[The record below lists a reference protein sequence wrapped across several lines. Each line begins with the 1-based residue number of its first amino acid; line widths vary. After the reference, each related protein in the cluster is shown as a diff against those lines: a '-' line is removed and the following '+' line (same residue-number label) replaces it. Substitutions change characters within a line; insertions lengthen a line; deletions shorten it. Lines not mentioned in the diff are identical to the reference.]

1 MTAVNNTKG
10 FDFIVVGGGTAGC
23 VVAGRLAENPE
34 VNVLVIEAGVSNPKD
49 NDTITTPARAFELR
63 GSKWDWGYKTT
74 MIDRPDYTRVEKPN
88 TRGKVLGGSSCLNYY
103 TWIRGSAATFDE
115 WAAYGGDEWT
125 WDACKAYFDKPATF
139 HDDQGLF
146 PKHLQHIGTSGPLH
160 VSPAELVSEVAPF
173 REALKTA
180 WVSKGEKLNNE
191 IYDGEMH
198 GLATAVSS
206 IYKGTRSSSWLFLEG
221 KKNVTVLGQSSS
233 KRLIIEDG
241 KAVGVEVIGPD
252 GQDLSFRAKY
262 EVIVAS
268 GVYESPKLLMLSG
281 IGPKEHL
288 QSFGIETI
296 VDSPHV
302 GQNLLD
308 HPIMP
313 HVFKLKDGYGL
324 DNHLLRAGPEKD
336 GAVSSYRWKHRG
348 PLSSGLLELVGLPRI
363 DDRLKNC
370 DEYTEHLDK
379 NGGVDPFGPGGQPH
393 FEIDFVVSPPLS
405 NFSKSLVLTKL
416 FKPMFC
422 DAFQWHIPTPPQG
435 DYFTVIVDLL
445 RPLSQNGTVKLNST
459 DPLEQ
464 ANININFFSND
475 LDLIAMR
482 EGVRFVD
489 DIIMN
494 GEGMKDIIEGDY
506 PWPMPRTSD
515 EAMIKMILERSQ
527 TGFHP
532 CGTTRMS
539 KNIEQGVVD
548 SKLRVH
554 GVEHLRV
561 IDASVFPVIP
571 DCRIQ
576 NAVYMDAE
584 KTSDAIKA
592 AYPELFQ

>member
-1 MTAVNNTKG
+1 MTVIDNTED

-23 VVAGRLAENPE
+23 VVAGRLAENPN
-34 VNVLVIEAGVSNPKD
+34 VNILIIEAGVSNPKD
-49 NDTITTPARAFELR
+49 NEAITTPARAFELR

-74 MIDRPDYTRVEKPN
+74 MIDRPEYTRIEKPN

-103 TWIRGSAATFDE
+103 TWIRGSSATFDD

-125 WDACKAYFDKPATF
+125 WAGCKEYFDKPATF

-146 PKHLQHIGTSGPLH
+146 PKHLQHIGTSGPVH
-160 VSPAELVSEVAPF
+160 VSPAELVAEAAPF
-173 REALKTA
+173 REALKKA
-180 WVSKGEKLNNE
+180 WVSKGETLNDE

-221 KKNVTVLGQSSS
+221 KKNVTVLGQTNSR
-233 KRLIIEDG
+233 RLVIEKG
-241 KAVGVEVIGPD
+241 QAVGVEVIGPD
-252 GQDLSFRAKY
+252 GENLTFRAKY

-281 IGPKEHL
+281 IGPKDHL
-288 QSFGIETI
+288 SSFGIETI
-296 VDSPHV
+296 VDSPH
-302 GQNLLD
+302 
-308 HPIMP
+308 
-313 HVFKLKDGYGL
+313 
-324 DNHLLRAGPEKD
+324 
-336 GAVSSYRWKHRG
+336 
-348 PLSSGLLELVGLPRI
+348 
-363 DDRLKNC
+363 
-370 DEYTEHLDK
+370 
-379 NGGVDPFGPGGQPH
+379 
-393 FEIDFVVSPPLS
+393 
-405 NFSKSLVLTKL
+405 
-416 FKPMFC
+416 PMFC

-445 RPLSQNGTVKLNST
+445 RPLSQNGTVTLNST
-459 DPLEQ
+459 NPLEQ
-464 ANININFFSND
+464 AKINLNFFSDD

-494 GEGMKDIIEGDY
+494 GEGMKDIVESDY
-506 PWPMPRTSD
+506 PWPMPRNSD

-539 KNIEQGVVD
+539 QSVEQGVVD

-554 GVEHLRV
+554 GVDSLRV
-561 IDASVFPVIP
+561 VDASVIPVIP

-576 NAVYMDAE
+576 NAVYMIAE
-584 KTSDAIKA
+584 KTSDMIKA
-592 AYPELFQ
+592 AYPELYQ